1 MRSSFLRGVI
11 TGSVIGAAISMMAGK
26 RQVEK
31 RGILGQTSRKVRSRA
46 NRVLKGVTR
55 TVNELIK

>member
-1 MRSSFLRGVI
+1 VSSSFLRGVI
-11 TGSVIGAAISMMAGK
+11 TGSIIGAAISMMVGK

-31 RGILGQTSRKVRSRA
+31 RGILGQTSRQVRSRA
-46 NRVLKGVTR
+46 NRVLRGVTR